1 MAAPWELYH
10 ASLHH
15 SLLDPSGASSPLA
28 KDHVFYL
35 ALTVASPILGAFL
48 LTLTRSTLTYIP
60 SYLSP
65 SSIRLFLLAALIKPI
80 SNVVSLLRD
89 RTAHLKAA
97 VSAPKHD
104 EAEMLRRKLRG
115 LEREVKT
122 LRHEAASRTEVST
135 LREDVYAAP
144 GGLVDLG
151 RHVKRVERRAELGR
165 LTLGER
171 LELVQRGLLGLREE
185 VEEERERQGYA
196 FGQWVLQLLRLSSG
210 GGERGQLASAGPGT
224 KGGYIYSPAVSA
236 AGLITPRT
244 RQLAG
249 GGSAVPAAA
258 PRVSPLPSSWSP
270 PPSSP
275 DKAAFRPLF
284 LVHLFVRSSL
294 ALARSAISLG
304 LKTFFWPILLGRWAL
319 GQFVE
324 VIRAG

>member
-1 MAAPWELYH
+1 
-10 ASLHH
+10 
-15 SLLDPSGASSPLA
+15 
-28 KDHVFYL
+28 
-35 ALTVASPILGAFL
+35 LTVASPVLGAFL

-65 SSIRLFLLAALIKPI
+65 SSIRLFLLAALIKPV
-80 SNVVSLLRD
+80 SNVVGLLRD

-104 EAEMLRRKLRG
+104 EAELLRRKLRG

-122 LRHEAASRTEVST
+122 LRHEAASRKEVTT
-135 LREDVYAAP
+135 LREDIYAAP

-171 LELVQRGLLGLREE
+171 LELVQRGLLGLRDE
-185 VEEERERQGYA
+185 VEDERERQGYA

-210 GGERGQLASAGPGT
+210 GERGQIANANAGS
-224 KGGYIYSPAVSA
+224 KGGGHMYSPAVAA
-236 AGLITPRT
+236 AGLMTPRT

-249 GGSAVPAAA
+249 DGTAAA
-258 PRVSPLPSSWSP
+258 PRVSVLPPSWSP
-270 PPSSP
+270 PPQQQP
-275 DKAAFRPLF
+275 LPQKAPSGPLA
-284 LVHLFVRSSL
+284 LTRLLVRSAL
-294 ALARSAISLG
+294 TLARTAVAIGIKL
-304 LKTFFWPILLGRWAL
+304 FFWPVLLARWAF

-324 VIRAG
+324 VVRAG